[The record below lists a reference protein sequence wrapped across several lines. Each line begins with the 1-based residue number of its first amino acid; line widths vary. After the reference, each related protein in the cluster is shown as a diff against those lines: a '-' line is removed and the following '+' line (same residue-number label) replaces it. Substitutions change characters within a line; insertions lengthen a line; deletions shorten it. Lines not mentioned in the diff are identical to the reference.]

1 MTSNQIY
8 DTDEFLNAIPRLSDT
23 LFLFIFIGAWLLA
36 VGIIILLFNLLGIS
50 TPAIVNNIPLAF
62 FVGIMGGLLWLSLIF
77 FSVSLI
83 ERFRKKLESQNAK
96 KSD

>member
-36 VGIIILLFNLLGIS
+36 VGIIRIKLLSRVFSVLSLGFIAIGLVLPS
-50 TPAIVNNIPLAF
+50 ALIPSLAIVATIDTIAFITLA
-62 FVGIMGGLLWLSLIF
+62 IYI
-77 FSVSLI
+77 
-83 ERFRKKLESQNAK
+83 K
-96 KSD
+96 